1 MRIAFLTIGNSRR
14 SGYLDGDT
22 LRYGGSGGSG
32 TDTTNILVAEYLASQ
47 GHEVVIASE
56 KLEPMLE
63 QSYKEQD
70 RYKEPGR
77 KVRGVYYTTL
87 EFDNIENKEF
97 DILHTCLW
105 FKDYDTLPIKV
116 TKALIYHNHMQ
127 WIYSIAEIIK
137 FVKDNNLKLG
147 FVNISNWEKGHN
159 QGTVDHA
166 QKELGKVYQTLIPNP
181 IMDEMIN
188 EVLTTNPVKK
198 KHKFIFHAGWGRGGD
213 VAIDA
218 VRQLPYEDK
227 EFHAFDYLMCTH
239 PHSDPFFY
247 RHNGVDKNT
256 LFTHLAESE
265 YFIYPLYT
273 PYKDIHMDTFSCVVA
288 EAIAL
293 GCTVLTYP
301 LGALPENFD
310 GYVYWLP
317 QPEGR
322 TFEELNKMTLPKDE
336 EGHFKTTKGIVEAI
350 EFIESSDSYKKQIT
364 AGGYIMLD
372 RFGINNIGKQWV
384 NFINEIVNEA

>member
-14 SGYLDGDT
+14 SGYLDGAT

-56 KLEPMLE
+56 KMEPLLE
-63 QSYKEQD
+63 QAYRDQG

-77 KVRGVYYTTL
+77 IVRGVQYTTL

-127 WIYSIAEIIK
+127 WVYSIAEMIK

-147 FVNISNWEKGHN
+147 FVNISNWEKEKN

-166 QKELGKVYQTLIPNP
+166 ERELGKIYQTLIPNP
-181 IMDEMIN
+181 IMDDMIK
-188 EVLTTNPVKK
+188 EVLATNPVKK

-213 VAIDA
+213 VAVEA

-227 EFHAFDYLMCTH
+227 EFHSFDYLMCTH
-239 PHSDPFFY
+239 AHQDNFFHM
-247 RHNGVDKNT
+247 HNGVDKKT

-310 GYVYWLP
+310 SYVHWLP

-322 TFEELNKMTLPKDE
+322 TFEELNKLHLPKDE
-336 EGHFKTTKGIVEAI
+336 EGYFKTTKGIVEAI
-350 EFIESSDSYKKQIT
+350 EFLDNNENSRRQIT
-364 AGGYIMLD
+364 AGGYIILD
-372 RFGINNIGKQWV
+372 KFSVDNVGKQWINFV
-384 NFINEIVNEA
+384 NQITNE